1 MESAVAEEK
10 KRRRKDK
17 ILKSLINQLPAGSFQ
32 MNPYFPNLLNQP
44 DLLVAPEPGRIVAV
58 FLYGR
63 GHRPTWRSA
72 LAALEDLFEVKLQVG
87 QSTTTMAVD
96 LSESADD
103 FYHEDMRRLLR
114 NTFDIFVPLDILG
127 LKVVGRPFWARVRRD
142 GPRQELLPLWSMER
156 ESVQGSLRRYN
167 EDQYRS
173 LIDKDRVPKM
183 PKSLALQQIAREVEK
198 VTGSSPEREPLV
210 ESVKE
215 SLGSLSGK
223 YKLGFDLMTRSPIRM
238 PIQIVRLGQRGSRD
252 TLRYL
257 MTKARL
263 MRYSGEGGRLE
274 RLWQVV
280 RPLLVVEGNLAGP
293 DHDPFRYVR
302 SLISVGWELTTLD
315 AINNLARLIDD
326 ANF

>member
-1 MESAVAEEK
+1 VAEEK

-63 GHRPTWRSA
+63 GQRPTWRTT
-72 LAALEDLFEVKLQVG
+72 LAALEDLFEVKLQMG
-87 QSTTTMAVD
+87 QSTATMAVD
-96 LSESADD
+96 LSEFADD

-114 NTFDIFVPLDILG
+114 NTFDIFVPLDIWK
-127 LKVVGRPFWARVRRD
+127 LKVVGRPFWSKVRGD
-142 GPRQELLPLWSMER
+142 GPRQDLYPLWSMER
-156 ESVQGSLRRYN
+156 EYVQDSLRRFN
-167 EDQYRS
+167 KDQYRS
-173 LIDKDRVPKM
+173 LIDKERVPRL
-183 PKSLALQQIAREVEK
+183 PKSSALQQIANRVEEI
-198 VTGSSPEREPLV
+198 TGSNPERDPLV
-210 ESVKE
+210 ESVKG

-223 YKLGFDLMTRSPIRM
+223 YKLGFDLMTRTPIRM
-238 PIQIVRLGQRGSRD
+238 PIQILRGGQRGSRD

-274 RLWQVV
+274 RLWQGV

-293 DHDPFRYVR
+293 EHDPFRYVR
-302 SLISVGWELTTLD
+302 SLISVGWELTTTD
-315 AINNLARLIDD
+315 AIHTLPRLLNN